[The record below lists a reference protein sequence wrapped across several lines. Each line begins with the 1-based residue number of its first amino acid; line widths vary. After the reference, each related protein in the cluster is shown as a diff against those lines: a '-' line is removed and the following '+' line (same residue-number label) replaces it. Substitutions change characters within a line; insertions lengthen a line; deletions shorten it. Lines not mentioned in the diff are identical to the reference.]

1 MSLDCLINEKQKKVR
16 MNDDLLKRYIQGE
29 VTTEEAETVVDWLDE
44 DESHVKEFMA
54 LHKVHDITVLNPMP
68 QSAKE
73 KVSRSVS
80 LRRIMIEVVKI
91 AAVVLLVFGSQ
102 LIWDKRGG
110 EDETTPLYQTIYV
123 PAGQRAELLLPD
135 STKVWLNAHSKLV
148 YPIAFLKD
156 SRSVELDGEA
166 YFEVKRNEAAPFI
179 VKTSKA
185 RIRVLGTEFNVIDYR
200 EEKDF
205 EVSLLKGRVE
215 LGADGQSGSY
225 LMKPGERVVG
235 EAGKFVSSNI
245 QDPDYFKWREG
256 MICFNELPISE
267 IMERLSLYFD
277 VEIDLRNRQLA
288 DEHYTGKFRTKDGVE
303 QVLRVLQLEHRFTY
317 KRDNENNVIIIK

>member
-1 MSLDCLINEKQKKVR
+1 M
-16 MNDDLLKRYIQGE
+16 
-29 VTTEEAETVVDWLDE
+29 
-44 DESHVKEFMA
+44 
-54 LHKVHDITVLNPMP
+54 
-68 QSAKE
+68 
-73 KVSRSVS
+73 
-80 LRRIMIEVVKI
+80 
-91 AAVVLLVFGSQ
+91 
-102 LIWDKRGG
+102 
-110 EDETTPLYQTIYV
+110 
-123 PAGQRAELLLPD
+123 
-135 STKVWLNAHSKLV
+135 
-148 YPIAFLKD
+148 KD

-166 YFEVKRNEAAPFI
+166 YFEVKRTEAAPFT

-277 VEIDLRNRQLA
+277 VKIDLRNQQLA

>member
-1 MSLDCLINEKQKKVR
+1 MRLDCLINEKQKKVR

-68 QSAKE
+68 QSAKV

-91 AAVVLLVFGSQ
+91 AAIVLLVFGSQ

-166 YFEVKRNEAAPFI
+166 YFEVKRNEDAPFI

-185 RIRVLGTEFNVIDYR
+185 QIRVLGTEFNVIDYR

-215 LGADGQSGSY
+215 LGSRSRTGNY
-225 LMKPGERVVG
+225 FMKPGERVVYKDG
-235 EAGKFVSSNI
+235 RYMATSIDDF
-245 QDPDYFKWREG
+245 DYFKWKEG
-256 MICFNELPISE
+256 LICFRELPISD
-267 IMERLSLYFD
+267 IIERLSLYFD
-277 VEIDLRNRQLA
+277 IQIDLKNPRLFSER
-288 DEHYTGKFRTKDGVE
+288 YTGKFRAKDGIE
-303 QVLRVLQLEHRFTY
+303 QVLKVLQIEHHFLYEKDSER
-317 KRDNENNVIIIK
+317 NIITIK